1 MANNNPF
8 DWFGKG
14 TRCQMSKEQMIDSYK
29 RYMYARTNQMF
40 KYNDLP
46 ETIDKRSLEFLLQSY
61 GYACG
66 FQYEGKPYIL
76 LGALA
81 GTFNKDYL
89 PTKMIVTN
97 PFLLKTKSL
106 ELTIDKDCVWFRND
120 SMWQGLEPVFTKYAE
135 MLAEIDISIRI
146 GSINSR
152 ILSLISAGDERT
164 KISAEKFIKD
174 VYDGKQPGIIAE
186 QALLESLKTYPYAG
200 STNTYLKILQEI
212 RQYIYANWY
221 IELGINANYNM
232 KRESLSANE
241 VAVNEDTL
249 LPLVDD
255 MINERKKA
263 LDKFNSLF
271 GTNISVE
278 FDSSWS
284 KIKEEVQLEIKQ
296 KESEIQ
302 EVVQEKQEEK
312 QEENKENKEDESTR
326 DE

>member
-40 KYNDLP
+40 KYNNLP

-66 FQYEGKPYIL
+66 FEYNGKPYIL

-81 GTFNKDYL
+81 GTYNKDYL

-120 SMWQGLEPVFTKYAE
+120 SMRQGLEPMFTKYAE
-135 MLAEIDISIRI
+135 MLAEVDISIRI

-152 ILSLISAGDERT
+152 ILSLISANNERT
-164 KISAEKFIKD
+164 KISAEKIIKD
-174 VYDGKQPGIIAE
+174 VYEGKELGIIAD
-186 QALLESLKTYPYAG
+186 QPLLDSLKTYPYAG

-212 RQYIYANWY
+212 RQYLYANWY

-255 MINERKKA
+255 MINERKRA
-263 LDKFNSLF
+263 LDKFNAMC
-271 GTNISVE
+271 GTNITVE

-326 DE
+326 DK

>member
-40 KYNDLP
+40 KYNNLP

-66 FQYEGKPYIL
+66 FEYQGKPYIL

-81 GTFNKDYL
+81 GTYNKDYL

-120 SMWQGLEPVFTKYAE
+120 SMWQGLEPMFTKYAE

-174 VYDGKQPGIIAE
+174 VYEGKELGIIAE
-186 QALLESLKTYPYAG
+186 QPLLESLKTYPYGG
-200 STNTYLKILQEI
+200 STNTYLKVLQEI

-263 LDKFNSLF
+263 LEKFNSLF
-271 GTNISVE
+271 GTNITVE

-296 KESEIQ
+296 KESEIE
-302 EVVQEKQEEK
+302 EVTQEKQEEK

>member
-14 TRCQMSKEQMIDSYK
+14 TRCQMTKEQMIDSYK

-40 KYNDLP
+40 KYNNLP

-66 FQYEGKPYIL
+66 FEYQGKPYIL

-81 GTFNKDYL
+81 GTYNKDYL
-89 PTKMIVTN
+89 PTKMSVTN
-97 PFLLKTKSL
+97 PYLLKTKSL

-120 SMWQGLEPVFTKYAE
+120 SMWQGLEPMFTKYAE
-135 MLAEIDISIRI
+135 MLAEVDISIRI

-152 ILSLISAGDERT
+152 ILSLISANNERT
-164 KISAEKFIKD
+164 KTSAEMFIND
-174 VYDGKQPGIIAE
+174 VYEGKKLGVIADQP
-186 QALLESLKTYPYAG
+186 LLDSLKTYPYAG

-212 RQYIYANWY
+212 RQYLYANWY

-263 LDKFNSLF
+263 LEKFNSLF
-271 GTNISVE
+271 GTDISVE

-296 KESEIQ
+296 KESEIK
-302 EVVQEKQEEK
+302 EVTQEKQEEK

-326 DE
+326 D

>member
-1 MANNNPF
+1 MVNNNPF
-8 DWFGKG
+8 DWFGKSK
-14 TRCQMSKEQMIDSYK
+14 RFQMSKEEMIDSYK

-40 KYNDLP
+40 KYNNLP

-81 GTFNKDYL
+81 GTYNKDYL

-120 SMWQGLEPVFTKYAE
+120 SMWQGLEPMFTKYAE

-164 KISAEKFIKD
+164 KASAEKIIKD
-174 VYDGKQPGIIAE
+174 VYDGKELGIIAE
-186 QALLESLKTYPYAG
+186 QTMLESLKTYPYAG

-271 GTNISVE
+271 STNISVE

-302 EVVQEKQEEK
+302 EVEQEKQEEK